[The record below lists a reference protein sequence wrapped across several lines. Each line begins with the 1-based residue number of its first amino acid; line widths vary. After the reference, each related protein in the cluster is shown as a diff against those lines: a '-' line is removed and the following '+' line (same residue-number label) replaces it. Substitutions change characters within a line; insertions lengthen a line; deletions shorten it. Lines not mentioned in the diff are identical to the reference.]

1 MSEDRLT
8 QVCYLWWH
16 NTHREYR
23 GLLFHVPNGGS
34 RNKREAAK
42 FQIMGLYPGISDF
55 IFLWGGMAFM
65 IELKTEKGRQSPE
78 QFKWQVTMEAQG
90 FEYYI
95 VRSLEAFQ
103 VLIGKI
109 MG

>member
-1 MSEDRLT
+1 MSEDRL
-8 QVCYLWWH
+8 QQECYLWYH

-34 RNKREAAK
+34 RNAREAAK
-42 FQIMGLYPGISDF
+42 FQTMGLFPGISDF
-55 IFLWGGMAFM
+55 IFLWGGRAFM
-65 IELKTEKGRQSPE
+65 IELKNEKGSQQPN
-78 QFKWQVTMEAQG
+78 QKKWENTVVDNG